1 MKKKKRKI
9 KMEKKDQKNEN
20 NHALLTFIKKK
31 HLKYQTRKKS

>member
-1 MKKKKRKI
+1 MKKKKKI

-31 HLKYQTRKKS
+31 NI